1 MEQCLI
7 LDGKRRIETCTSVID
22 HSWII
27 LVRLVD
33 ICVILDFSSE
43 VTSHDVN
50 AMRIMEFHS
59 WNIN

>member
-1 MEQCLI
+1 M
-7 LDGKRRIETCTSVID
+7 GKDQRRIKTCTSVIN
-22 HSWII
+22 HLWII
-27 LVRLVD
+27 LVKLVD